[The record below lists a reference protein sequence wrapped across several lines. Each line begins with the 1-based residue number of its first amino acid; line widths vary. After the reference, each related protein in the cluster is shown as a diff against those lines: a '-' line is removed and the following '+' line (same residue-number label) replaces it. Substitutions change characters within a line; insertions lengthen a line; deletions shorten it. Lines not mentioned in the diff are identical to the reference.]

1 MIIFTIR
8 HTPIVDINFQSHHIT
23 HYMIINFSAKEKLMM
38 PPFRLIAIA
47 LAVWSL
53 CIIPCVSKSI
63 HTPMF
68 ISQNIPPRRCSLK
81 RQKIILPYKDDTTV
95 ENIDVGNGGSS
106 TDDGIDSTFTDP
118 QNIEEEIIVEDKN
131 DWLSGSS
138 RTLGSLFLR
147 EEDENRD
154 KNVDVFGRPLL
165 VGGGEDGEER
175 LKDNALANYLMNL
188 KLAEEDNREKAAE
201 QHTHDSQSGKKKKDS
216 EKKGGGGLFQQ
227 KDADQELDESV
238 SKLYVSEELMNDM
251 KICPS
256 DGTEVYDHG
265 RSSLVKG
272 KDVLQL

>member
-1 MIIFTIR
+1 MII
-8 HTPIVDINFQSHHIT
+8 S
-23 HYMIINFSAKEKLMM
+23 KEKLMM
-38 PPFRLIAIA
+38 SPFSFRNYQWVAIA

-53 CIIPCVSKSI
+53 CIIPCVSSNI
-63 HTPMF
+63 NAPVF
-68 ISQNIPPRRCSLK
+68 VSQNIPPRRCSLK
-81 RQKIILPYKDDTTV
+81 KQNIILSYKDDTTV

-106 TDDGIDSTFTDP
+106 TDDDGIDSTFTDP

-154 KNVDVFGRPLL
+154 KNVDVFGRPLV
-165 VGGGEDGEER
+165 VGGGEDGEEH
-175 LKDNALANYLMNL
+175 LKDNAGAVGENNALSILQENSLANYLMNL

-201 QHTHDSQSGKKKKDS
+201 QHTHDSHSGKKKKYS

-251 KICPS
+251 KIRPS